1 MRNIDDIRKN
11 LASYKSV
18 MKKQGDFTLYA
29 SKYIQD
35 VESLLGMV
43 EGKPAT
49 QKAPGVAPTVRK
61 KKKITKS
68 DTSAAAKKD

>member
-1 MRNIDDIRKN
+1 MPNIEDIRKN

-18 MKKQGDFTLYA
+18 MQRQGDFTLYA

-43 EGKPAT
+43 AGTPDTK
-49 QKAPGVAPTVRK
+49 KAPPPDVAPTVRK
-61 KKKITKS
+61 KKTAKS
-68 DTSAAAKKD
+68 NDSKD

>member
-1 MRNIDDIRKN
+1 MPNIEDIRKN
-11 LASYKSV
+11 LASYKDV

-43 EGKPAT
+43 GGTPAT
-49 QKAPGVAPTVRK
+49 QKTPLDVAPAVRK
-61 KKKITKS
+61 KKKLSKS
-68 DTSAAAKKD
+68 DESKD